1 MFTLFSVLDIIRF
14 TYWPVKSFFTDGKMR
29 TNNSYYNGKEDY
41 TSQEAFVPKKRKGL
55 NEDGEPFGKRLARLR
70 QAAGFSQYTLADEL
84 GISQRMVAYYEGE
97 TDHPPTHLLRAFAK
111 ALGVSTDQLLGL
123 EKENSRNRD
132 FQLWRRFSKVATLPP
147 QKRKQIVQIVDTFL
161 EMDKLKEA

>member
-1 MFTLFSVLDIIRF
+1 MEGTM
-14 TYWPVKSFFTDGKMR
+14 KM
-29 TNNSYYNGKEDY
+29 NNSYYNGRKDDAPK
-41 TSQEAFVPKKRKGL
+41 EAFVPKKRKGL
-55 NEDGEPFGKRLARLR
+55 DANGEPFGKRLARLR

-97 TDHPPTHLLRAFAK
+97 TEHAPTHLLPALAK

-123 EKENSRNRD
+123 EKENPRNRD
-132 FQLWRRFSKVATLPP
+132 FQLWRRFSKVAKLPP

-161 EMDKLKEA
+161 EMDKLKEAS

>member
-1 MFTLFSVLDIIRF
+1 MEGRM
-14 TYWPVKSFFTDGKMR
+14 KM
-29 TNNSYYNGKEDY
+29 NNSYYNGKKDLTEE
-41 TSQEAFVPKKRKGL
+41 TPVPKKRKGL
-55 NEDGEPFGKRLARLR
+55 HVNEEPFGKRLARLR

-97 TDHPPTHLLRAFAK
+97 TEHPPTHLLPALAK

-123 EKENSRNRD
+123 EKENPRNRD
-132 FQLWRRFSKVATLPP
+132 FQLWRRFSKVAKLPP

-161 EMDKLKEA
+161 EMDKVKEAS